1 MKRIFNFIKPFLFV
15 AFCFIIAV
23 ILTKTIE
30 AFAIGIEMD
39 LGIYARSIATNLIA
53 SCLICLCTLP
63 IYLIINFISKKGALL
78 TSSIL
83 LSIVIL
89 AEISLA
95 VYTAH
100 NGTLLGAELLVRPAE
115 ESFMAVKGA
124 FGTFVPIISV
134 IAIVAGFTTIV
145 MLLSKLKVTTGIHI
159 ATLALIL
166 LSIPCSFLVPK
177 LMLDDEATSN
187 YISSKTFFLI
197 SDCIESAKS
206 DSADY
211 DTNVINAFLAD
222 NKDYSVL
229 DPAYP
234 FERIDKT
241 PDNLSVYFNDFK
253 GKPNIVILIVES
265 LGYEFMNPH
274 IVPFIDSI
282 AGQGLYW
289 KNCLSVSN
297 RSFGAIPAITCSST
311 GPNSF
316 QFGKMPNHNSLIK
329 MLKSNGYQTNAFY
342 SGYWTFDC
350 IYEYLNA
357 QEIDYMSPLW
367 QEYRIIA
374 DKKEIGTEWGY
385 YDNIMLDKTI
395 EYLKQSGNIPKLN
408 LIVTLSS
415 HDKFSNKDKTQQKYI
430 KKFDSIIS
438 EYGNDFCEAASKNKD
453 FCAAMLYVDESIRDF
468 MTKYK
473 ELDGYENTIFV
484 ITGDHSS
491 AITRK
496 SKVDK
501 HHVPLIIWS
510 PMLKSHKE
518 FSNIVTHNDIAPSI
532 TTLLKNKYAISAPST
547 THYIGNGLITDKK
560 DSHTQKLLI
569 ASRDKS
575 SKQMVYDNYFIDI
588 DQYEN
593 TRIYNID
600 DQLNL
605 TIIEDNDALKE
616 KLTEKLYNYRDI
628 VKYTYTN
635 NRITKKQWSATSFD
649 VDTLEYKTLEEE
661 QTLKYP
667 ENKPSEVGKSIYKIF
682 PSFTLEAN
690 RDYKKIRLSLD
701 ATIVL
706 CNDSIETN
714 DYFAIEFTCWNSKNP
729 ITCYDNILM
738 VITDDNIKKDTP
750 YKISLSKEFQYEKD
764 LVNFLTI
771 AIVTTTNDSSWNP
784 DYQIKITDATYSI
797 EGLK

>member
-1 MKRIFNFIKPFLFV
+1 MKRIFNYIKPYLFI
-15 AFCFIIAV
+15 AFCFLLAV

-30 AFAIGIEMD
+30 AFAISTEIDFGTYM
-39 LGIYARSIATNLIA
+39 RSIATNLIA
-53 SCLICLCTLP
+53 SSITCICILP
-63 IYLIINFISKKGALL
+63 IFIAVNFLSKKGALL
-78 TSSIL
+78 TTSIL
-83 LSIVIL
+83 LSVVIL

-100 NGTLLGAELLVRPAE
+100 NGTLLGSELLVRPAS

-124 FGTFVPIISV
+124 FGIFVPIISV

-145 MLLSKLKVTTGIHI
+145 MLLSKLKVPTGIHI
-159 ATLALIL
+159 AALALIL
-166 LSIPCSFLVPK
+166 LSIPCSFFVPK
-177 LMLDDEATSN
+177 LMLDDEAANN
-187 YISSKTFFLI
+187 YISSRTYFLI
-197 SDCIESAKS
+197 SDCIESTKS

-211 DTNVINAFLAD
+211 DTDAINAFLAD
-222 NKDYSVL
+222 NKDYLVL

-241 PDNLSVYFNDFK
+241 PDNLSVYFNNFK

-282 AGQGLYW
+282 AKQGLYW

-311 GPNSF
+311 GPNGF
-316 QFGKMPNHNSLIK
+316 QFGKMPDHNSLIK

-342 SGYWTFDC
+342 AGYWTFDC

-357 QEIDYMSPLW
+357 QGIDYMSPLW
-367 QEYRIIA
+367 QEYKKIA
-374 DKKEIGTEWGY
+374 DKEEIGTEWGY
-385 YDNIMLDKTI
+385 YDNIMFDKTI
-395 EYLKQSGNIPKLN
+395 EYLKQSRNIPKLN

-415 HDKFSNKDKTQQKYI
+415 HDKFSNKDKTQKKYI
-430 KKFDSIIS
+430 EKFDSIIS
-438 EYGNDFCEAASKNKD
+438 EYGDDFCEAASKNKD
-453 FCAAMLYVDESIRDF
+453 FCATMLYVDESIKDF

-491 AITRK
+491 AITIK

-510 PMLKSHKE
+510 PMLNSNKE
-518 FSNIVTHNDIAPSI
+518 FSNIVTHNDIAPSL
-532 TTLLKNKYAISAPST
+532 TTLLKNKYDINAPST

-560 DSHTQKLLI
+560 NSHTQKLLI
-569 ASRDKS
+569 ATRDKS
-575 SKQMVYDNYFIDI
+575 SKQMVYGDYFIDI
-588 DQYEN
+588 DQYES
-593 TRIYNID
+593 TRIYKID

-605 TIIEDNDALKE
+605 TIVADNDLLKE

-635 NRITKKQWSATSFD
+635 NRITKKQWSATFNI
-649 VDTLEYKTLEEE
+649 DTLECKTLDEEL
-661 QTLKYP
+661 TLKHP
-667 ENKPSEVGKSIYKIF
+667 ENKPSEVGREICKIF
-682 PSFTLEAN
+682 PPFTLDAN
-690 RDYKKIRLSLD
+690 MKYKNIRISLD
-701 ATIVL
+701 ATIIL
-706 CNDSIETN
+706 SNDRIDAGE
-714 DYFAIEFTCWNSKNP
+714 YFSLEFTCYNSKNP
-729 ITCYDNILM
+729 ILCSENVLM
-738 VITDDNIKKDTP
+738 AINDDNIKENTP
-750 YKISLSKEFQYEKD
+750 YKISLSKDFQYDKD
-764 LVNFLTI
+764 VVNFYILSI
-771 AIVTTTNDSSWNP
+771 ATTNDDIWWNP
-784 DYQIKITDATYSI
+784 NYQIKITDATYLI
-797 EGLK
+797 EGLY

>member
-1 MKRIFNFIKPFLFV
+1 MKRIFNYIKPYLFI
-15 AFCFIIAV
+15 AFCFLLAV

-30 AFAIGIEMD
+30 AFAISTEIDFGTYM
-39 LGIYARSIATNLIA
+39 RSIATNLIA
-53 SCLICLCTLP
+53 SSITCICILP
-63 IYLIINFISKKGALL
+63 IFIAVNFLSKKGALL
-78 TSSIL
+78 TTSIL
-83 LSIVIL
+83 LSVVIL

-100 NGTLLGAELLVRPAE
+100 NGTLLGSELLVRPAS

-124 FGTFVPIISV
+124 FGIFVPIISV

-145 MLLSKLKVTTGIHI
+145 MLLSKLKVPTGIHI
-159 ATLALIL
+159 AALALIL
-166 LSIPCSFLVPK
+166 LSIPCSFFVPK
-177 LMLDDEATSN
+177 LMLDDEAANN
-187 YISSKTFFLI
+187 YISSRTYFLI
-197 SDCIESAKS
+197 SDCIESTKS

-211 DTNVINAFLAD
+211 DTDAINAFLAD
-222 NKDYSVL
+222 NKDYLVL

-241 PDNLSVYFNDFK
+241 PDNLSVYFNNFK

-282 AGQGLYW
+282 AKQGLYW

-311 GPNSF
+311 GPNGF
-316 QFGKMPNHNSLIK
+316 QFGKMPDHNSLIK

-342 SGYWTFDC
+342 AGYWTFDC

-357 QEIDYMSPLW
+357 QGIDYMSPLW
-367 QEYRIIA
+367 QEYKKIA
-374 DKKEIGTEWGY
+374 DKEEIGTEWGY
-385 YDNIMLDKTI
+385 YDNIMFDKTI
-395 EYLKQSGNIPKLN
+395 EYLKQSRNIPKLN

-415 HDKFSNKDKTQQKYI
+415 HDKFSNKDKTQKKYI
-430 KKFDSIIS
+430 EKFDSIIS
-438 EYGNDFCEAASKNKD
+438 EYGDDFCEAASKNKD
-453 FCAAMLYVDESIRDF
+453 FCATMLYVDESIKEF

-491 AITRK
+491 AITIK

-510 PMLKSHKE
+510 PMLNSNKE
-518 FSNIVTHNDIAPSI
+518 FSNIVTHNDIAPSL
-532 TTLLKNKYAISAPST
+532 TTLLKNKYDINAPST

-560 DSHTQKLLI
+560 NSHTQKLLI
-569 ASRDKS
+569 ATRDKS
-575 SKQMVYDNYFIDI
+575 SKQMVYGDYFIDI
-588 DQYEN
+588 DQYES
-593 TRIYNID
+593 TRIYKID

-605 TIIEDNDALKE
+605 TIVADNDLLKE

-635 NRITKKQWSATSFD
+635 NRITKKQWSATFNI
-649 VDTLEYKTLEEE
+649 DTLECKTLDEEL
-661 QTLKYP
+661 TLKHP
-667 ENKPSEVGKSIYKIF
+667 ENKPSEVGREICKIF
-682 PSFTLEAN
+682 PPFTLDAN
-690 RDYKKIRLSLD
+690 MKYKNIRISLD
-701 ATIVL
+701 ATIIL
-706 CNDSIETN
+706 SNDRIDAGE
-714 DYFAIEFTCWNSKNP
+714 YFSLEFTCYNSKNP
-729 ITCYDNILM
+729 ILCSENVLM
-738 VITDDNIKKDTP
+738 AINDDNIKENTP
-750 YKISLSKEFQYEKD
+750 YKISLSKDFQYDKD
-764 LVNFLTI
+764 VVNFYILSI
-771 AIVTTTNDSSWNP
+771 ATTNDDIWWNP
-784 DYQIKITDATYSI
+784 NYQIKITDATYLI
-797 EGLK
+797 EGLY

>member
-1 MKRIFNFIKPFLFV
+1 MKRIFNYIKPYLFI
-15 AFCFIIAV
+15 AFCFLLAV

-30 AFAIGIEMD
+30 AFAISTEIDFGTYM
-39 LGIYARSIATNLIA
+39 RSIATNLIA
-53 SCLICLCTLP
+53 SSITCICILP
-63 IYLIINFISKKGALL
+63 IFIAVNFLSKKGALL
-78 TSSIL
+78 TTSIL
-83 LSIVIL
+83 LSVVIL

-100 NGTLLGAELLVRPAE
+100 NGTLLGSELLVRPVS

-124 FGTFVPIISV
+124 FGIFVPIISV

-145 MLLSKLKVTTGIHI
+145 MLLSKLKVPTGIHI
-159 ATLALIL
+159 AALALIL
-166 LSIPCSFLVPK
+166 LSIPCSFFVPK
-177 LMLDDEATSN
+177 LMLDDEAANN
-187 YISSKTFFLI
+187 YISSRTYFLI
-197 SDCIESAKS
+197 SDCIESTKS

-211 DTNVINAFLAD
+211 DTDAINAFLAD
-222 NKDYSVL
+222 NKDYLVL

-241 PDNLSVYFNDFK
+241 PDNLSVYFNNFK

-282 AGQGLYW
+282 AKQGLYW

-311 GPNSF
+311 GPNGF
-316 QFGKMPNHNSLIK
+316 QFGKMPDHNSLIK

-342 SGYWTFDC
+342 AGYWTFDC

-357 QEIDYMSPLW
+357 QGIDYMSPLW
-367 QEYRIIA
+367 QEYKKIA
-374 DKKEIGTEWGY
+374 DKEEIGTEWGY
-385 YDNIMLDKTI
+385 YDNIMFDKTI
-395 EYLKQSGNIPKLN
+395 EYLKQSRNIPKLN

-415 HDKFSNKDKTQQKYI
+415 HDKFSNKDKTQKKYI
-430 KKFDSIIS
+430 EKFDSIIS
-438 EYGNDFCEAASKNKD
+438 EYGDDFCEAASKNKD
-453 FCAAMLYVDESIRDF
+453 FCATMLYVDESIKDF

-491 AITRK
+491 AITIK

-510 PMLKSHKE
+510 PMLNSNKE
-518 FSNIVTHNDIAPSI
+518 FSNIVTHNDIAPSL
-532 TTLLKNKYAISAPST
+532 TTLLKNKYDINAPST

-560 DSHTQKLLI
+560 NSHTQKLLI
-569 ASRDKS
+569 ATRDKS
-575 SKQMVYDNYFIDI
+575 SKQMVYGDYFIDI
-588 DQYEN
+588 DQYES
-593 TRIYNID
+593 TRIYKID

-605 TIIEDNDALKE
+605 TIVADNDLLKE

-635 NRITKKQWSATSFD
+635 NRITKKQWSATFNI
-649 VDTLEYKTLEEE
+649 DTLECKTLDEEL
-661 QTLKYP
+661 TLKHP
-667 ENKPSEVGKSIYKIF
+667 ENKPSEVGREICKIF
-682 PSFTLEAN
+682 PPFTLDAN
-690 RDYKKIRLSLD
+690 MKYKNIRISLD
-701 ATIVL
+701 ATIIL
-706 CNDSIETN
+706 SNDRIDAGE
-714 DYFAIEFTCWNSKNP
+714 YFSLEFTCYNSKNP
-729 ITCYDNILM
+729 ILCSENVLM
-738 VITDDNIKKDTP
+738 AINDDNIKENTP
-750 YKISLSKEFQYEKD
+750 YKISLSKDFQYDKD
-764 LVNFLTI
+764 VVNFYILSI
-771 AIVTTTNDSSWNP
+771 ATTNDDIWWNP
-784 DYQIKITDATYSI
+784 NYQIKITDATYLI
-797 EGLK
+797 EGLY

>member
-1 MKRIFNFIKPFLFV
+1 MKRIFHFIKPFLFV
-15 AFCFIIAV
+15 AFCFIIAI

-30 AFAIGIEMD
+30 FFAIEID
-39 LGIYARSIATNLIA
+39 LDFGIYARSIATNLIV
-53 SCLICLCTLP
+53 SCLICLCILP
-63 IYLIINFISKKGALL
+63 IYLIINYISKKGALL
-78 TSSIL
+78 TLGIL
-83 LSIVIL
+83 LSIVL
-89 AEISLA
+89 LMEISLA

-100 NGTLLGAELLVRPAE
+100 NGTLLGAELLVRPAD

-134 IAIVAGFTTIV
+134 IAIITGFTTIV
-145 MLLSKLKVTTGIHI
+145 MLLSKLKVPTGIHI
-159 ATLALIL
+159 AALALIL
-166 LSIPCSFLVPK
+166 LSIPCSFFVPK
-177 LMLDDEATSN
+177 LMLDDEAANN
-187 YISSKTFFLI
+187 YISSRTYFLI
-197 SDCIESAKS
+197 SDCIESTKS

-211 DTNVINAFLAD
+211 DTDAINTFLAD
-222 NKDYSVL
+222 NKDYLVL

-241 PDNLSVYFNDFK
+241 PDNLSVYFNNFK

-282 AGQGLYW
+282 AKQGLYW

-311 GPNSF
+311 GPNGF
-316 QFGKMPNHNSLIK
+316 QFGKMPDHNSLIK

-342 SGYWTFDC
+342 AGYWTFDC

-357 QEIDYMSPLW
+357 QGIDYMSPLW
-367 QEYRIIA
+367 QEYKKIA
-374 DKKEIGTEWGY
+374 DKEEIGTEWGY

-395 EYLKQSGNIPKLN
+395 EYLKQSRNIPKLN

-415 HDKFSNKDKTQQKYI
+415 HDKFSNKDKTQKKYI
-430 KKFDSIIS
+430 EKFDSIIS
-438 EYGNDFCEAASKNKD
+438 EYGDDFCEAASKNKD
-453 FCAAMLYVDESIRDF
+453 FCATMLYVDESIRDF

-491 AITRK
+491 AITIK

-510 PMLKSHKE
+510 PMLNSNKE
-518 FSNIVTHNDIAPSI
+518 FSNIVTHNDIAPSL
-532 TTLLKNKYAISAPST
+532 TTLLKNKYDINAPST

-560 DSHTQKLLI
+560 NSHTQKLLI
-569 ASRDKS
+569 ATRDKS
-575 SKQMVYDNYFIDI
+575 SKQMVYGDYFIDI
-588 DQYEN
+588 DQYES
-593 TRIYNID
+593 TRIYKID

-605 TIIEDNDALKE
+605 TIVADNDLLKE

-635 NRITKKQWSATSFD
+635 NRITKKQWSATFNI
-649 VDTLEYKTLEEE
+649 DTLECKTLDEEL
-661 QTLKYP
+661 TLKHP
-667 ENKPSEVGKSIYKIF
+667 ENKPSEVGREICKIF
-682 PSFTLEAN
+682 PPFTLDAN
-690 RDYKKIRLSLD
+690 MKYKNIRISLD
-701 ATIVL
+701 ATIIL
-706 CNDSIETN
+706 SNDRIDAGE
-714 DYFAIEFTCWNSKNP
+714 YFSLEFTCYNSKNP
-729 ITCYDNILM
+729 ILCSENVLMAINEDNIRE
-738 VITDDNIKKDTP
+738 NTP
-750 YKISLSKEFQYEKD
+750 YRISLSKDFQYDKD
-764 LVNFLTI
+764 VVNFYILSI
-771 AIVTTTNDSSWNP
+771 ATTNDDIWWNP
-784 DYQIKITDATYSI
+784 NYQIKITDATYLI
-797 EGLK
+797 EGLY

>member
-78 TSSIL
+78 TTSIL

-289 KNCLSVSN
+289 KNCLSVSS

-575 SKQMVYDNYFIDI
+575 TKQMVYDNYFIDI

-593 TRIYNID
+593 TRIYKID

-616 KLTEKLYNYRDI
+616 KLTEKLYNYRNI

-635 NRITKKQWSATSFD
+635 NRITKKQWSATTFD

-661 QTLKYP
+661 QTLNYP

-690 RDYKKIRLSLD
+690 KDYKKIRMSLD

>member
-1 MKRIFNFIKPFLFV
+1 MKRIFNYIKPYLFV
-15 AFCFIIAV
+15 AFCFLLAV

-30 AFAIGIEMD
+30 AFAISTEIDFGTYM
-39 LGIYARSIATNLIA
+39 RSIATNLIA
-53 SCLICLCTLP
+53 SSITCICILP
-63 IYLIINFISKKGALL
+63 IFIAVNFLSKKGALL
-78 TSSIL
+78 TTSIL
-83 LSIVIL
+83 LSVVIL

-100 NGTLLGAELLVRPAE
+100 NGTLLGSELLVRPAS

-124 FGTFVPIISV
+124 FGIFVPIISV

-145 MLLSKLKVTTGIHI
+145 MLLSKLKVPTGIHI
-159 ATLALIL
+159 AALALIL
-166 LSIPCSFLVPK
+166 LSIPCSFFVPK
-177 LMLDDEATSN
+177 LMLDDEAANN
-187 YISSKTFFLI
+187 YISSRTYFLI
-197 SDCIESAKS
+197 SDCIESTKS

-211 DTNVINAFLAD
+211 DTDAINAFLAD
-222 NKDYSVL
+222 NKDYLVL

-241 PDNLSVYFNDFK
+241 PDNLSVYFNNFK

-282 AGQGLYW
+282 AKQGLYW

-311 GPNSF
+311 GPNGF
-316 QFGKMPNHNSLIK
+316 QFGKMPDHNSLIK

-342 SGYWTFDC
+342 AGYWTFDC

-357 QEIDYMSPLW
+357 QGIDYMSPLW
-367 QEYRIIA
+367 QEYKKIA
-374 DKKEIGTEWGY
+374 DKEEIGTEWGY
-385 YDNIMLDKTI
+385 YDNIMFDKTI
-395 EYLKQSGNIPKLN
+395 EYLKQSRNIPKLN

-415 HDKFSNKDKTQQKYI
+415 HDKFSNKDKTQKKYI
-430 KKFDSIIS
+430 EKFDSIIS
-438 EYGNDFCEAASKNKD
+438 EYGDDFCEAASKNKD
-453 FCAAMLYVDESIRDF
+453 FCATMLYVDESIKDF

-491 AITRK
+491 AITIK

-510 PMLKSHKE
+510 PMLNSNKE
-518 FSNIVTHNDIAPSI
+518 FSNIVTHNDIAPSL
-532 TTLLKNKYAISAPST
+532 TTLLKNKYDINAPST

-560 DSHTQKLLI
+560 NSHTQKLLI
-569 ASRDKS
+569 ATRDKS
-575 SKQMVYDNYFIDI
+575 SKQMVYGDYFIDI
-588 DQYEN
+588 DQYES
-593 TRIYNID
+593 TRIYKID

-605 TIIEDNDALKE
+605 TIVADNDLLKE

-635 NRITKKQWSATSFD
+635 NRITKKQWSATFNI
-649 VDTLEYKTLEEE
+649 DTLECKTLDEEL
-661 QTLKYP
+661 TLKHP
-667 ENKPSEVGKSIYKIF
+667 ENKPSEVGREICKIF
-682 PSFTLEAN
+682 PPFTLDAN
-690 RDYKKIRLSLD
+690 MKYKNIRISLD
-701 ATIVL
+701 ATIIL
-706 CNDSIETN
+706 SNDRIDAGES
-714 DYFAIEFTCWNSKNP
+714 FSLEFTCYNSKNP
-729 ITCYDNILM
+729 ILCSENVLM
-738 VITDDNIKKDTP
+738 AINDDNIKENTP
-750 YKISLSKEFQYEKD
+750 YKISLSKDFQYDKD
-764 LVNFLTI
+764 VVNFYILSI
-771 AIVTTTNDSSWNP
+771 ATTNDDIWWNP
-784 DYQIKITDATYSI
+784 NYQIKITDATYLI
-797 EGLK
+797 EGLY